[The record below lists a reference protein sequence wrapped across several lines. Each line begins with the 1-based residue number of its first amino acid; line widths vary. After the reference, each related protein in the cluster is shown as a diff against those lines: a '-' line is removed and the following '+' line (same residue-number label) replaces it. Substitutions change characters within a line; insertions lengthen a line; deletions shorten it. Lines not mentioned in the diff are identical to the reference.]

1 MSVGRAPLSDN
12 QTMPGDGFDG
22 LFRDCAPGRLFS
34 SRPIGFVDIGA
45 RGGAHALIDPVAE
58 FAAVLGFEPDEEE
71 CRRVRAETSGTGR
84 FARFDIE
91 PVALADAP
99 GERTLYRLTASTNDS
114 LLPPNAAYVDR
125 YDMAKWRVVGTSKV
139 QVTTLDRVL
148 FETRSHEAW
157 WGEIIKIDTQGTEY
171 EILRGAERTLA
182 ERCMAVV
189 AEVSFCE
196 LYSGQKLFSDV
207 ESLLRQHGFSF
218 YGFERLYN
226 RSGKRLDKRTHWGR
240 ERAVQADAVFFKDPF
255 STARS
260 DLDRLSERQ
269 RCVLFAAAVLS
280 DYNDF
285 ALEIAERA
293 FDARDREALRLL
305 VEWRSAVPP
314 SRTVD
319 EVRSLAKAVEASP
332 GAANLIV
339 GRYLDAHR
347 RLNDVYDIS
356 DSEHSG

>member
-1 MSVGRAPLSDN
+1 MTGGEFANMFRESAPARLLS
-12 QTMPGDGFDG
+12 GE
-22 LFRDCAPGRLFS
+22 
-34 SRPIGFVDIGA
+34 PIGFVDIGA
-45 RGGAHALIDPVAE
+45 RGGAHALIEPVAE

-71 CRRVRAETSGTGR
+71 CRRIRAEVAGAAR

-125 YDMAKWRVVGTSKV
+125 YAMAKWRVIGTSKV

-148 FETRSHEAW
+148 FETRSHEAR

-182 ERCMAVV
+182 ERCVAVV

-226 RSGKRLDKRTHWGR
+226 RSGKRLDKQTHWSR

-255 STARS
+255 STTRH
-260 DLDRLSERQ
+260 DVDRLSERQ
-269 RCVLFAAAVLS
+269 RCVLFVAALLLE
-280 DYNDF
+280 YNDF
-285 ALEIAERA
+285 ALEIAGRA
-293 FDARDREALRLL
+293 FGDRDREALRLL
-305 VEWRSAVPP
+305 VERRSALPP
-314 SRTVD
+314 SRTGE

-347 RLNDVYDIS
+347 RLNDVYDTS
-356 DSEHSG
+356 DSEHPG

>member
-1 MSVGRAPLSDN
+1 MPVGDFRS
-12 QTMPGDGFDG
+12 
-22 LFRDCAPGRLFS
+22 LFRDTRPGRLFAN
-34 SRPIGFVDIGA
+34 RPIGFVDIGA
-45 RGGAHALIDPVAE
+45 RGGAHALIEPVAE

-71 CRRVRAETSGTGR
+71 CRRVRADVAAAGR

-91 PVALADAP
+91 PVALADAA
-99 GERTLYRLTASTNDS
+99 GERTLFRLTAPTNDS

-125 YDMAKWRVVGTSKV
+125 YDMAKWRAVGTSSV
-139 QVTTLDRVL
+139 RVTTLDQVL
-148 FETRSHEAW
+148 FATRRDEPW
-157 WGEIIKIDTQGTEY
+157 WGEIVKIDTQGTEY
-171 EILRGAERTLA
+171 EILLGAERTLA
-182 ERCMAVV
+182 ERCLAIV

-207 ESLLRQHGFSF
+207 ESLLRRHGFSF

-255 STARS
+255 SAGPGGP
-260 DLDRLSERQ
+260 DRLSERQ
-269 RCVLFAAAVLS
+269 RCVLFAAALLL

-285 ALEIAERA
+285 ALEIAGRG
-293 FDARDREALRLL
+293 FDERDREALRLL
-305 VEWRSAVPP
+305 VERRSAVPP
-314 SRTVD
+314 SRTGD
-319 EVRSLAKAVEASP
+319 EVRSLARAVETSP

-347 RLNDVYDIS
+347 RLNDVYDVS
-356 DSEHSG
+356 DPEHSE